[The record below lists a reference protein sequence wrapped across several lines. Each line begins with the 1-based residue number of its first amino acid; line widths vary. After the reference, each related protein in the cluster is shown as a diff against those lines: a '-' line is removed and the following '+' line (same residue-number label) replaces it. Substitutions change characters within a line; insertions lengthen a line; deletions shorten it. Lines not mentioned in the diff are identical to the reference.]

1 MKCTH
6 CQHCVLE
13 FAAQFGALLH
23 RELENLG
30 GDFDSVRD
38 ALFVSCTASFRDET
52 SDSRL
57 DVLGDVEDDFGC
69 FMMEITPLASF
80 GGTEDAIKR
89 D

>member
-30 GDFDSVRD
+30 GDCDSGRES
-38 ALFVSCTASFRDET
+38 LFVSCTASFRDET
-52 SDSRL
+52 CDSGL
-57 DVLGDVEDDFGC
+57 YVLGDVEDHFGC

-80 GGTEDAIKR
+80 GGTEDAIKC